1 MREAVEFAAKQLIT
15 AIEDDS
21 LGGNILYLAG
31 CMRIVAN
38 KCKAALAEPLRNCD
52 VGTAEEQGKRLLA
65 QFDQWKRKNEGKQV
79 IVALMEWAQ
88 SPYEKGA
95 TDEQ

>member
-1 MREAVEFAAKQLIT
+1 MSNKAREALEVIAEICDGKDI
-15 AIEDDS
+15 
-21 LGGNILYLAG
+21 GGLD
-31 CMRIVAN
+31 RIVGIYNIA
-38 KCKAALAEPLRNCD
+38 KAALAEPLRNCD

-88 SPYEKGA
+88 SPYEEVRN
-95 TDEQ
+95 EQ